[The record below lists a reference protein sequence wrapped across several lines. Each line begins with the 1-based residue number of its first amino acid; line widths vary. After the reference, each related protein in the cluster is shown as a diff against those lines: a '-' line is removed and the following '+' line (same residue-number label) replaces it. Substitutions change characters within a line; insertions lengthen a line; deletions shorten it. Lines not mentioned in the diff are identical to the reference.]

1 MVIGLPVSA
10 LEKVNNSHGKSDEAA
25 HAHGQALRGLLA
37 DPSSSGSGSGRL
49 DRAIDVSAPSISTV
63 KEIVQKEPDVGLL
76 QVEGYE
82 SGENVIDGIH
92 SNSTTTNRGLK
103 KKKPITC
110 DFNTNCTGPDACSYN
125 TGKVGYGSCNGKE
138 TCNFNSGKFW
148 RICMSKLKK
157 LNEN

>member
-25 HAHGQALRGLLA
+25 HGQALRGLLA
-37 DPSSSGSGSGRL
+37 DPSSSGSGRL

-76 QVEGYE
+76 QVDGYE

-92 SNSTTTNRGLK
+92 STTTNRGLK

-110 DFNTNCTGPDACSYN
+110 PFNTNCTGTDACLKN
-125 TGKVGYGSCNGKE
+125 TGIVGYGSCNGNRRA
-138 TCNFNSGKFW
+138 CYSNSGKFW
-148 RICMSKLKK
+148 RILYV
-157 LNEN
+157 

>member
-10 LEKVNNSHGKSDEAA
+10 LEKVNNSHGHGKSDEA
-25 HAHGQALRGLLA
+25 AHGQALRGLLA
-37 DPSSSGSGSGRL
+37 DPSSSGSGRL

-76 QVEGYE
+76 QVDGYE

-92 SNSTTTNRGLK
+92 STTTNRGLK

-110 DFNTNCTGPDACSYN
+110 PFNTNCTGTDACLKN
-125 TGKVGYGSCNGKE
+125 TGIVGYGSCNGDKA
-138 TCNFNSGKFW
+138 CYSNSGKFW
-148 RICMSKLKK
+148 RILYV
-157 LNEN
+157 

>member
-10 LEKVNNSHGKSDEAA
+10 LEKVNNSHGKSDEA
-25 HAHGQALRGLLA
+25 AHGQALRGLLA

-49 DRAIDVSAPSISTV
+49 DRAIDVSAPSISTA

-76 QVEGYE
+76 QVDGYE

-92 SNSTTTNRGLK
+92 STTTNRGLK

-110 DFNTNCTGPDACSYN
+110 PFNTNCTGTDACAYN
-125 TGKVGYGSCNGKE
+125 TGIVGYRSCNGLSACDK
-138 TCNFNSGKFW
+138 NSGKFW
-148 RICMSKLKK
+148 RMCMSKLKK

>member
-25 HAHGQALRGLLA
+25 HGQALRVGLLA
-37 DPSSSGSGSGRL
+37 DPSSSGSGRL

-76 QVEGYE
+76 QVDGYE
-82 SGENVIDGIH
+82 SGENVIDVDGIH
-92 SNSTTTNRGLK
+92 STTTNRGLK
-103 KKKPITC
+103 KKECTFKKS
-110 DFNTNCTGPDACSYN
+110 CTGEDACELNSG
-125 TGKVGYGSCNGKE
+125 TVGRGSCNGNKA
-138 TCNFNSGKFW
+138 CYSNSGKFW

>member
-25 HAHGQALRGLLA
+25 HGQALRVGLLA
-37 DPSSSGSGSGRL
+37 DPSSSGSGRL

-76 QVEGYE
+76 QVDGYE

-92 SNSTTTNRGLK
+92 STTTNRGLK
-103 KKKPITC
+103 KKNKKCSCT
-110 DFNTNCTGPDACSYN
+110 TTCTGTDACEFNYGSY
-125 TGKVGYGSCNGKE
+125 GSGSCNGYKA
-138 TCNFNSGKFW
+138 CYKNSGKFW
-148 RICMSKLKK
+148 RMCMSKLKK